1 MNGALVSSFERWR
14 DHIIEEQQLKKKAFK
29 VVQRMLNGALVTSFE
44 KWKQEIVLKAKAL
57 KVLKMWS
64 NRGLATAL
72 TCWMDAVDEII
83 RMRGV
88 VNRVLMRWTHGC
100 LTDAWN
106 TWTDFVLKQQE
117 SRSESMLHV
126 VSLEMPFDYMAM
138 LASASERNFY
148 KENVKMQVCSCL
160 NVPTDGVQVLLVPPT
175 LNENGKASSNFMMV
189 KVVLSD
195 VLDSEGNPLLE
206 ARDCLLPLCE
216 AAVEPTSQFA
226 NISSDFVVTANSADP
241 KGLASTS
248 VVDLLNDL
256 TIQLWLWQQR
266 FPRGPPL
273 TPPLTPTSTQDLYIS
288 SSASPYISGSASTQK
303 NIIRD
308 STLFDTNSNA
318 RDPTISDSRSS
329 RVDRF
334 TGDSTLLDT
343 NSYARDSP
351 SFDARFK
358 DSNSNARYPT
368 ISDPRSKD
376 SRFKGSITDDIL
388 TFGQYAGGIMRAES
402 PTQKRSESPTH
413 KPWRALDFVHDSL
426 NPAYVNAGRPL
437 SLFRPSNSAPPQRSP
452 DSSDHLQGASMFA
465 GELPEF
471 HAEIPKNHVAF

>member
-64 NRGLATAL
+64 NRGLATAW
-72 TCWMDAVDEII
+72 TCWMDAVDEIN

-117 SRSESMLHV
+117 SRSEAMLHV

-138 LASASERNFY
+138 LASASERDFY
-148 KENVKMQVCSCL
+148 KEKVKMQVCSCL
-160 NVPTDGVQVLLVPPT
+160 NVPTDGVQVVLVPPT
-175 LNENGKASSNFMMV
+175 LNENGMASSNFMMV

-195 VLDSEGNPLLE
+195 VLDSEGNPLFE
-206 ARDCLLPLCE
+206 ARDCVLPLCE

-226 NISSDFVVTANSADP
+226 NISSDLVVTANHADP

-248 VVDLLNDL
+248 VVDLLHDL

-273 TPPLTPTSTQDLYIS
+273 TPPPTSTQDLYIS
-288 SSASPYISGSASTQK
+288 SSASPYISGSA
-303 NIIRD
+303 
-308 STLFDTNSNA
+308 
-318 RDPTISDSRSS
+318 
-329 RVDRF
+329 
-334 TGDSTLLDT
+334 TGDSTLFDT

-351 SFDARFK
+351 SFDSRFK

-368 ISDPRSKD
+368 ISDSRSKD